1 MRMGKATVTLLGAL
15 AAVAG
20 ERETDIEAS
29 TLGQALEALSA
40 KFGEEFTDRLYEAP
54 GRPRRFI
61 NIYIDGRDYRFM
73 KLLETK
79 LRGGETIALIPAVS
93 GG

>member
-1 MRMGKATVTLLGAL
+1 MGGVTVTLLGAL

-20 ERETDIEAS
+20 ACETGVEAS

-40 KFGEEFTDRLYEAP
+40 KYGEEFSARLYEAP

-61 NIYIDGRDYRFM
+61 NIYVDGRDYRYM
-73 KLLETK
+73 DRLDTA
-79 LRGGETIALIPAVS
+79 LRGGETITLIPAVS